1 MDLKFL
7 RCAGEGAYRA
17 NLAKKITETQTLKL
31 GGAMGR
37 SRKGKLDSAAGVWR
51 GWWPG

>member
-17 NLAKKITETQTLKL
+17 NFAKKITETQTLKL

-37 SRKGKLDSAAGVWR
+37 SRKGKLECGEDGGQAKQN
-51 GWWPG
+51 

>member
-37 SRKGKLDSAAGVWR
+37 SRKGKLECGEDGGQAKQN
-51 GWWPG
+51 